1 MKNKGRTPL
10 QWQSREEMLDEVAMV
25 IFEVIKSNGLT
36 FLEAEGVLQ
45 ECEYL
50 IKERKIG

>member
-1 MKNKGRTPL
+1 MA
-10 QWQSREEMLDEVAMV
+10 REEMLDEVAMV

-36 FLEAEGVLQ
+36 FSEAEDVLW
-45 ECEYL
+45 ECECL